1 MPDKTNEKTKNMP
14 PPAVPAKEVE
24 PQVTRVGSEASK
36 AEEKSTHKRKQE
48 NTKKHSSL
56 SSLGGIV
63 GPARKKARSKVPTHS
78 ERVESALKQYEED
91 RAEQEEEE
99 EEGGEEEEEE
109 EEEEEGGEEEDTQK
123 YSDVGAS
130 IQDLP
135 KYRDSQKGK
144 LSHQGDSVLGDQM
157 AVESGSQLGAKV
169 ASRRLKEAP
178 ARESEPQSSRGKVS
192 SEGPSMGAKGPVAG
206 NRDTSQAPVGSQV
219 TKHLGQQF

>member
-99 EEGGEEEEEE
+99 EEEGGEEEE
-109 EEEEEGGEEEDTQK
+109 EEEDTQK
-123 YSDVGAS
+123 YSDVGTS

-192 SEGPSMGAKGPVAG
+192 SEGPSMGAKGPVA
-206 NRDTSQAPVGSQV
+206 DTSQAPVGSQV